1 MTLSIAT
8 LKNETYLEW
17 ELLHDEQG
25 AYAQGFKADIRKQ
38 FGDLRKRETWER
50 AAVYYTAL
58 GVAETPNLEDWQ
70 KVCWIAIPGYLGKDL
85 LMEHYQPEL
94 LDCLM
99 QMPKFVEIV
108 KLGLEQVYQRED
120 LDKEQA
126 QIESLKDQL
135 LAIA

>member
-1 MTLSIAT
+1 MLSIET
-8 LKNETYLEW
+8 LKNEAYLEW

-25 AYAQGFKADIRKQ
+25 AYAQDFKADIRKQ
-38 FGDLRKRETWER
+38 FGDLRKCKTWER

-85 LMEHYQPEL
+85 LMEHYQAEL

-99 QMPKFVEIV
+99 QMPKFIEIV
-108 KLGLEQVYQRED
+108 KLGFEQVYQRED
-120 LDKEQA
+120 WASELA
-126 QIESLKDQL
+126 QIEWLKGRL
-135 LAIA
+135 LAIG